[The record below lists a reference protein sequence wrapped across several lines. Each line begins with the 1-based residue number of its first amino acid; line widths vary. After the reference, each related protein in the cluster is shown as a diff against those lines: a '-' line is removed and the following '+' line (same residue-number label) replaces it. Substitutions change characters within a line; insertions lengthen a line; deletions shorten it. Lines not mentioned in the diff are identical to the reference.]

1 MRLRVTTPRSTAC
14 PGREQDGQT
23 LLPPI
28 RCCGLMRNWTDQG
41 GSSDSGICLL
51 TPRGNLGWQVVL
63 IEDCAHLIVR
73 DADRDVFIEGNGI
86 VAPIFVKDVEA
97 QDFPVD
103 HEIVERGHRIGIVA
117 AAADHAPELVPHL
130 LDDEVLL
137 VDADTEA
144 DPGACDLVGRELQP
158 RAGRKIATSASTA
171 TGTATGTAARSR
183 RGWSRTTSWSRIV
196 RSTRRRWS
204 SSTSR
209 SGGAASSKD
218 WYITRWQHDDGNR
231 ERVGSAFVLDH
242 HPSEIPAFS
251 SSEFARDDQVGF
263 LKDGS
268 ACVGMGGLAV
278 VVDMC
283 DREVDTHRAELA
295 INERQRRG
303 VVTPGAV
310 DAAHGGASNRELVD
324 AGRPIGFRFPASP
337 IVVGILSESGGNE
350 RENNADNQR

>member
-1 MRLRVTTPRSTAC
+1 MTLSKSRKNRPFFPITPR
-14 PGREQDGQT
+14 G

-28 RCCGLMRNWTDQG
+28 RRRRLMRNRTDQR
-41 GSSDSGICLL
+41 GSSDSWLGLL
-51 TPRGNLGWQVVL
+51 APRGNLGWQVVL

-103 HEIVERGHRIGIVA
+103 HEIVERGHRIGIVT
-117 AAADHAPELVPHL
+117 AAADHASKLAPHL

-137 VDADTEA
+137 VDADTKA
-144 DPGACDLVGRELQP
+144 DPRARDLVGRELQP
-158 RAGRKIATSASTA
+158 RAGRGIATSAS
-171 TGTATGTAARSR
+171 TATGTAARSR

-196 RSTRRRWS
+196 RSTRRRRS

-209 SGGAASSKD
+209 SGRASSSKD
-218 WYITRWQHDDGNR
+218 GDITRGQHDNR
-231 ERVGSAFVLDH
+231 NRKWVGSAFVLDH
-242 HPSEIPAFS
+242 HPPEIPAFS

-283 DREVDTHRAELA
+283 DREVDTRRAELT
-295 INERQRRG
+295 IDERQRRG
-303 VVTPGAV
+303 IVTPGAV